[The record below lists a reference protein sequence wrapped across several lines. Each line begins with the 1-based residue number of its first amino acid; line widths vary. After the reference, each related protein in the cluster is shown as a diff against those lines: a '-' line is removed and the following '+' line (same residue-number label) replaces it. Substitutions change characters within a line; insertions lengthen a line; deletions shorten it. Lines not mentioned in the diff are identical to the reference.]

1 MFKIFWLQ
9 VGTNCMWSLLQN
21 PRGGMYQSQLVYQTL
36 FYRLHRSQRSS
47 VSFGLDFSE
56 VVSEPNWLQ
65 KGQKRIW
72 TSDTEDDT
80 GGLTVVN
87 ANFTGEEHLAGSRA
101 SANTELASYSRIVS
115 QVTHKTIRNITQ

>member
-1 MFKIFWLQ
+1 
-9 VGTNCMWSLLQN
+9 
-21 PRGGMYQSQLVYQTL
+21 MYHSQLVYQTL
-36 FYRLHRSQRSS
+36 FYRLHRSQTSS
-47 VSFGLDFSE
+47 DSFGLDFSE

-101 SANTELASYSRIVS
+101 SANTELASYSCIVS